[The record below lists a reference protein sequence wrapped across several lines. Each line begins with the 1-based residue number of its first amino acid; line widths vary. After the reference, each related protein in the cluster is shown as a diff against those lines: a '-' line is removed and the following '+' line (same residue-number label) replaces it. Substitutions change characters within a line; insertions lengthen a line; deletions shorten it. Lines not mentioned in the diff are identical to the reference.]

1 MKIKDCGIYTSRKG
15 EKFVFDDIVR
25 EADEGVYFISKN
37 RLPKINDID
46 INTLDI
52 IELIKTSR
60 YLYEIYVDEVYN
72 ELYIIT
78 SDKGLY
84 EDREQYKET
93 ISLFYYGN
101 VTLSDIIYDPKL
113 YNIRIGH
120 KADKDKL
127 KGIVENYRLTKI
139 GRAHV

>member
-52 IELIKTSR
+52 IELIETSR
-60 YLYEIYVDEVYN
+60 YLYEIYVDEVYMN
-72 ELYIIT
+72 C
-78 SDKGLY
+78 
-84 EDREQYKET
+84 
-93 ISLFYYGN
+93 IS
-101 VTLSDIIYDPKL
+101 SP
-113 YNIRIGH
+113 
-120 KADKDKL
+120 
-127 KGIVENYRLTKI
+127 LTKVFMKI
-139 GRAHV
+139 ESNTKKP